1 VGHGPGATAV
11 VRPDRDNL
19 AGMKNTLL
27 SALFVLLVFPVGAS
41 LRAQDATT
49 NFTGTWSLDAAKS
62 DFGPMPPPES
72 IVHVIEHKEPSV
84 KVVTTQKGAMGE
96 VTTERQ
102 LTTDG
107 KENVNKMRVG
117 PAEQEVKSTTKWSG
131 KALTTAFKLDMQ
143 GNVFDVN
150 DSWKVSD
157 DGKVLTIV
165 RDIKSAQGDFTT
177 TTVYNKQ

>member
-1 VGHGPGATAV
+1 
-11 VRPDRDNL
+11 
-19 AGMKNTLL
+19 
-27 SALFVLLVFPVGAS
+27 
-41 LRAQDATT
+41 
-49 NFTGTWSLDAAKS
+49 
-62 DFGPMPPPES
+62 MPPPES

-84 KVVTTQKGAMGE
+84 KVVTTQKELRARSPPNASSPR
-96 VTTERQ
+96 TARKTSTRCAS
-102 LTTDG
+102 
-107 KENVNKMRVG
+107 G
-117 PAEQEVKSTTKWSG
+117 PQSRKSGSTTKWSG

-165 RDIKSAQGDFTT
+165 REIKSAQGDFTT